1 MSLLKSQ
8 NTSMKRLSRKLKL
21 VEIELE
27 DEVANLKREEMEEI
41 ESIRSKQEAERK
53 KIQRIDKDISYQS
66 EQISEYEKI
75 FKAEL
80 NSKMDPL

>member
-41 ESIRSKQEAERK
+41 ESIRSKHEAERK
-53 KIQRIDKDISYQS
+53 KIQRIEKDISYQS

>member
-53 KIQRIDKDISYQS
+53 KIQRIEKDISYQS

>member
-1 MSLLKSQ
+1 
-8 NTSMKRLSRKLKL
+8 MKRLSRKLKL

-53 KIQRIDKDISYQS
+53 KIQRIEKDISYQS